1 MLLGLTGGIGAG
13 KSTALAAFARLGCP
27 TLSSDEIVHALYLD
41 PEVRAAVTEHFG
53 PGVLGDD
60 GEVARSALAE
70 RVFADDGDRRWL
82 EGLLH
87 PRVAAALA
95 RWRDE
100 QLAAHSGALLVHEV
114 PLLYEAGLADR
125 YDAVVLITA
134 PDDVRRARRPEHF
147 DERAATQLPEDD
159 KAARADHVY
168 VNDGTPAELEHWV
181 GELVERLR
189 GHRQ

>member
-1 MLLGLTGGIGAG
+1 MLLGLTGEIGAG
-13 KSTALAAFARLGCP
+13 KSTALVAFAQLGCP
-27 TLSSDEIVHALYLD
+27 TLSSDEVVHAAYLD
-41 PEVRAAVTEHFG
+41 PEVRAAVAEHFG

-60 GEVARSALAE
+60 GEVSRPALAG
-70 RVFADDGDRRWL
+70 RVFADDADRRWL

-87 PRVAAALA
+87 PRVTAALE

-100 QLAAHSGALLVHEV
+100 QEAAHPGALLVHEV

-134 PDDVRRARRPEHF
+134 PDDVRRARRPAHF
-147 DERAATQLPEDD
+147 DERAAAQLPERE
-159 KAARADHVY
+159 KAASADHVY

-181 GELVERLR
+181 AGPVERLR
-189 GHRQ
+189 GRQA